1 MFQEFPDD
9 NLNSSFLSERRQKI
23 AEESVFNIEE
33 RKNDLRRSKSV
44 FIGAVSGLALAGIV
58 GWFALSPRYAGET
71 PTEIPTIRRP
81 QTAVKV
87 LPENP
92 GGMEILNQDKSVY
105 DIIDN
110 TDTAASHVESI
121 LPPPE
126 QPIMPEI
133 KPAADSQ
140 PASTATAAQTQT
152 IEEETVVASAPVK
165 APVEVKAV
173 VNEEP
178 EVKLPTIKEA
188 AQKQAETALKAKPI
202 KAAALPAASG
212 QPVAAVSKSTAGL
225 LDKMARKKPA
235 DAPRPTASATP
246 AAKGSWM
253 VQLMSSPNQ
262 KAVTSAWNGLV
273 KKHSALSG
281 EHHEIETADLG
292 AKGTYYRLLAG
303 NFSERAGADKL
314 CNTIKKQGGT
324 CIVKKK

>member
-9 NLNSSFLSERRQKI
+9 NLNSSFLNERRQRI
-23 AEESVFNIEE
+23 AEDNILNLEE
-33 RKNDLRRSKSV
+33 RRNDLRRSKSV
-44 FIGAVSGLALAGIV
+44 FIGAVSGLALAGVV
-58 GWFALSPRYAGET
+58 GWFALSPRYSTQT

-81 QTAVKV
+81 QEAVKV
-87 LPENP
+87 RPENP

-110 TDTAASHVESI
+110 SDAAEPKVESI

-126 QPIMPEI
+126 QPVMPEI
-133 KPAADSQ
+133 KPVAEPEAPAAAPVET
-140 PASTATAAQTQT
+140 PAIAS
-152 IEEETVVASAPVK
+152 ETVVSTAPV
-165 APVEVKAV
+165 AVAQEVKAV

-188 AQKQAETALKAKPI
+188 SQQKPLVQKAEKAVAQPSSSA
-202 KAAALPAASG
+202 
-212 QPVAAVSKSTAGL
+212 QPVAAVSKTSAIM
-225 LDKMARKKPA
+225 LDKMAKQQQA
-235 DAPRPTASATP
+235 AP
-246 AAKGSWM
+246 AAKPAPKASGDWM

-273 KKHSALSG
+273 KKHPALSG
-281 EHHEIETADLG
+281 QAHEIETADLG

-303 NFSERAGADKL
+303 GFADRSGADKL
-314 CNTIKKQGGT
+314 CNSIKKQGGT

>member
-110 TDTAASHVESI
+110 TDTATAHVESI

-140 PASTATAAQTQT
+140 PAPTTTAAQTQT

-202 KAAALPAASG
+202 KAAALPAFPLIKFAISPLPPCLLFLFMKNLTVSYYFLSSVMTSFKEEAS
-212 QPVAAVSKSTAGL
+212 PAIPTTAFSK
-225 LDKMARKKPA
+225 
-235 DAPRPTASATP
+235 
-246 AAKGSWM
+246 
-253 VQLMSSPNQ
+253 
-262 KAVTSAWNGLV
+262 TSAPGIAASSVRPCGPSSSSGGWDIPSSSDLTRCAAAG
-273 KKHSALSG
+273 STTATALG
-281 EHHEIETADLG
+281 
-292 AKGTYYRLLAG
+292 
-303 NFSERAGADKL
+303 
-314 CNTIKKQGGT
+314 
-324 CIVKKK
+324 